1 MVSESSLPAVV
12 TTVARPS
19 RLDPRARYI
28 DTAKSI
34 PSASVD
40 SDSVS
45 QNQYAAQDANVART
59 CVCIVASFL
68 VLRLIGCG
76 GDWRVL

>member
-1 MVSESSLPAVV
+1 MVSESSLPVAV
-12 TTVARPS
+12 TTVARSS
-19 RLDPRARYI
+19 RLDPKARYI
-28 DTAKSI
+28 DMAKSI

-40 SDSVS
+40 SDSVN

-59 CVCIVASFL
+59 CVYIVASFL
-68 VLRLIGCG
+68 VLRLVGCG